1 MKRPVAFA
9 EDCIGEK
16 AQAAV
21 AAMKPGDI
29 LLLENTRFHKG
40 EEKNDP
46 AFVAELAKLGD
57 LWVNDAFSAAHRAHA
72 STEGLGHKL
81 PAYAG
86 RTMQAELEALDKALG
101 TPKKPVIAI
110 VGGAKVS
117 TKLELLENL
126 IGKVEALV
134 IGGAMAN
141 TFLHAQGIK
150 VGKSLHEKDMA
161 DTARRILDKA
171 ETQGCAIILPV
182 DAIVAFHFEANAP
195 SHAYGVDAIPAEGM
209 ILDVGGQ
216 SIERVKGAIDDAA
229 TLVWNGPMGAFEMHP
244 FEKATVEIAKHAA
257 AHTKTG
263 KLVSVAGGGDTV
275 AALNVAGVTEQFTYV
290 STAGGAFLEW
300 MEGKPLP
307 GVEVLRKGKC
317 RYVTCN
323 GDRHAQAKRLLKR
336 QPAAIKRSNPRV
348 KKHRDKLRAAGLKP
362 LQLWVWDRNNPELQ
376 AQIERD
382 CQIINAS
389 EDSRRVYGRDRSP
402 DRFRESGPR
411 TGLLSNGNE
420 TRRFGISGVAGRVS
434 ANLGQCSWFN
444 RTTT

>member
-1 MKRPVAFA
+1 MKQFHTLDDVDVKGKRVLLRVDLNVPMENGRVTDATRLERIAPTITEISGKGGKVILLAHFGRPKGPDPKDSLKPIAAAVALAVKRPVSFA
-9 EDCIGEK
+9 EDCIGAK

-21 AAMKPGDI
+21 AAMKDGDI

-86 RTMQAELEALDKALG
+86 RTMQAELEALSKALE
-101 TPKKPVIAI
+101 TPRKPVIAI

-141 TFLHAQGIK
+141 TFLHAQGIE
-150 VGKSLHEKDMA
+150 VGKSLVEKDMA
-161 DTARRILDKA
+161 DTARRIMAKA
-171 ETQGCAIILPV
+171 EAGHCAIILPV
-182 DAIVAFHFEANAP
+182 DAIVAFRFEANTP

-209 ILDVGGQ
+209 MLDVGGQ
-216 SIERVKGAIDDAA
+216 SIERIKGAIDEAA
-229 TLVWNGPMGAFEMHP
+229 TLVWNGPFGAFELHP
-244 FEKATVEIAKHAA
+244 FEKATVEIAQYAA
-257 AHTKTG
+257 AQTKTG

-275 AALNVAGVTEQFTYV
+275 AALNMAGVAEQFTYV

-307 GVEVLRKGKC
+307 GVVVLRQK
-317 RYVTCN
+317 
-323 GDRHAQAKRLLKR
+323 
-336 QPAAIKRSNPRV
+336 
-348 KKHRDKLRAAGLKP
+348 
-362 LQLWVWDRNNPELQ
+362 
-376 AQIERD
+376 
-382 CQIINAS
+382 
-389 EDSRRVYGRDRSP
+389 
-402 DRFRESGPR
+402 
-411 TGLLSNGNE
+411 
-420 TRRFGISGVAGRVS
+420 
-434 ANLGQCSWFN
+434 
-444 RTTT
+444 